1 MLRARPGRSFALLG
15 QQFVTQWIALSDGD
29 GRYVDHLKL
38 TLTASGSTVTAARWE
53 EVFRSGGAPP
63 HSIPLSIHWEHS
75 LEEDAAS
82 ALDLLLG
89 SAALALF
96 CLLWR
101 TLQMKMRE
109 ELAASGFGGKIKAY
123 AKKVAREREQKEFD
137 GAGGA
142 DAQAAASA
150 PAKEVGFAAG
160 S

>member
-101 TLQMKMRE
+101 TLQKSQADD
-109 ELAASGFGGKIKAY
+109 LDSAARAILSDMIDDEPSRSWQVNEGIANSRKY
-123 AKKVAREREQKEFD
+123 L
-137 GAGGA
+137 
-142 DAQAAASA
+142 
-150 PAKEVGFAAG
+150 
-160 S
+160 

>member
-101 TLQMKMRE
+101 TLQKSQADDIDS
-109 ELAASGFGGKIKAY
+109 AAHAISSDMIDDEPSRSWQVNEGIANSRKY
-123 AKKVAREREQKEFD
+123 L
-137 GAGGA
+137 
-142 DAQAAASA
+142 
-150 PAKEVGFAAG
+150 
-160 S
+160 

>member
-101 TLQMKMRE
+101 TLQKSQADD
-109 ELAASGFGGKIKAY
+109 LGSAARAISSDMIADEPSRSWQVSSGRLNEGIANSRKY
-123 AKKVAREREQKEFD
+123 L
-137 GAGGA
+137 
-142 DAQAAASA
+142 
-150 PAKEVGFAAG
+150 
-160 S
+160 

>member
-1 MLRARPGRSFALLG
+1 M
-15 QQFVTQWIALSDGD
+15 TQWIALSDGD

-89 SAALALF
+89 SAPLALF

-101 TLQMKMRE
+101 TLQKSQADDIDS
-109 ELAASGFGGKIKAY
+109 AARAISSDMIDDEPSRSWQVNEGIANSRKY
-123 AKKVAREREQKEFD
+123 L
-137 GAGGA
+137 
-142 DAQAAASA
+142 
-150 PAKEVGFAAG
+150 
-160 S
+160 

>member
-38 TLTASGSTVTAARWE
+38 TLTASGSTVTAARGE

-75 LEEDAAS
+75 LEQDAAS

-101 TLQMKMRE
+101 TLQKSQADDIDS
-109 ELAASGFGGKIKAY
+109 AARAISSDMIADEPSRSWQVSSGRLNEGIANSRKY
-123 AKKVAREREQKEFD
+123 L
-137 GAGGA
+137 
-142 DAQAAASA
+142 
-150 PAKEVGFAAG
+150 
-160 S
+160 

>member
-101 TLQMKMRE
+101 TLQKSQADDIDS
-109 ELAASGFGGKIKAY
+109 AARAISSDMIADEPSRSWQVSSGRLNEGIANSRKY
-123 AKKVAREREQKEFD
+123 L
-137 GAGGA
+137 
-142 DAQAAASA
+142 
-150 PAKEVGFAAG
+150 
-160 S
+160 

>member
-101 TLQMKMRE
+101 TLQKSQAVDIDS
-109 ELAASGFGGKIKAY
+109 AARAISSDMIDDEPSRSWQVTSGRLNEGIANSRKY
-123 AKKVAREREQKEFD
+123 L
-137 GAGGA
+137 
-142 DAQAAASA
+142 
-150 PAKEVGFAAG
+150 
-160 S
+160 

>member
-101 TLQMKMRE
+101 TLQKSHADD
-109 ELAASGFGGKIKAY
+109 LDSAARAISSDMIDDEPSRSWQVNEGIANSRKY
-123 AKKVAREREQKEFD
+123 L
-137 GAGGA
+137 
-142 DAQAAASA
+142 
-150 PAKEVGFAAG
+150 
-160 S
+160 

>member
-75 LEEDAAS
+75 LEQDAAS

-101 TLQMKMRE
+101 TLQKSQADD
-109 ELAASGFGGKIKAY
+109 LDSAARAISSDMIDDEPSRHDRRRADDEGIH
-123 AKKVAREREQKEFD
+123 VANSRKYL
-137 GAGGA
+137 
-142 DAQAAASA
+142 
-150 PAKEVGFAAG
+150 
-160 S
+160 

>member
-75 LEEDAAS
+75 LEQDAAS

-101 TLQMKMRE
+101 TLQKSQADDIDS
-109 ELAASGFGGKIKAY
+109 AARAISSDMIADEPSRSWQVSSGRLNEGIANSRKY
-123 AKKVAREREQKEFD
+123 L
-137 GAGGA
+137 
-142 DAQAAASA
+142 
-150 PAKEVGFAAG
+150 
-160 S
+160 

>member
-75 LEEDAAS
+75 LEQDAAS

-101 TLQMKMRE
+101 TLQKSHADD
-109 ELAASGFGGKIKAY
+109 LDSAARAISSDMIDDEPSRSWQVNEGIANSRKY
-123 AKKVAREREQKEFD
+123 L
-137 GAGGA
+137 
-142 DAQAAASA
+142 
-150 PAKEVGFAAG
+150 
-160 S
+160 

>member
-101 TLQMKMRE
+101 TLQKSQADDIDS
-109 ELAASGFGGKIKAY
+109 AARAISSDMIADEPSRSWQVTSGRLNEGIANSRKY
-123 AKKVAREREQKEFD
+123 L
-137 GAGGA
+137 
-142 DAQAAASA
+142 
-150 PAKEVGFAAG
+150 
-160 S
+160 